1 MESNYRDGPTGH
13 KKNYIQSHTHT
24 FRLNKLTWHDDN
36 IPADE
41 IWVKLGGDKGGTS
54 FKMNFQILNVKN
66 PNAVNNTCVFLA
78 FQAPDSYF
86 NLHIALERYEDQVD
100 ELQQEQWLAYFEIVY
115 VRVVYCVTFLN

>member
-1 MESNYRDGPTGH
+1 
-13 KKNYIQSHTHT
+13 
-24 FRLNKLTWHDDN
+24 
-36 IPADE
+36 
-41 IWVKLGGDKGGTS
+41 
-54 FKMNFQILNVKN
+54 MNFQILNVKN